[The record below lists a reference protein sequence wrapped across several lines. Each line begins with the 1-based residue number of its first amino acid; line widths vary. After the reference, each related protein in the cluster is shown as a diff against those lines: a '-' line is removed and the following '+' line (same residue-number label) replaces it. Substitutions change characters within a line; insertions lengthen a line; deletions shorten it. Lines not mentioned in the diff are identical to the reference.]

1 MNKKIG
7 WKSIVL
13 YVLAIIMA
21 IYTLYAFVGA
31 YEYIAEYVE
40 YGYITYADSFGDIM
54 AYYMSSVGSYLFYA
68 VALAVMGYVLSLIEG
83 KKPVEPAAEEAV
95 VETAVEAEAV
105 VEAEPVAEPVA
116 VVTASAAAP
125 VVRYCQTCY
134 HVFPLGEVPE
144 VCPECG
150 APVC

>member
-68 VALAVMGYVLSLIEG
+68 VALAVMGYVLSLIED
-83 KKPVEPAAEEAV
+83 KKVVEPAVEEA
-95 VETAVEAEAV
+95 AVEAEAV
-105 VEAEPVAEPVA
+105 VEPVVEPVA

-125 VVRYCQTCY
+125 VIRYCQTCY

-150 APVC
+150 AQIC